1 MSSFAWDFVTALEW
15 VMVWL
20 LVDCALVVFWAE
32 YQAWARR

>member
-1 MSSFAWDFVTALEW
+1 MTLFWDFVTALEW
-15 VMVWL
+15 IGAWC